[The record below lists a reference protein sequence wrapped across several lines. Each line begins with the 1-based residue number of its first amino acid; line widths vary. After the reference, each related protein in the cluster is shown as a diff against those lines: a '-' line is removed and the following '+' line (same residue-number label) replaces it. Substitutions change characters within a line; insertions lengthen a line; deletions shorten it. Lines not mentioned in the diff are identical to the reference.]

1 MTTVPTLIAGKKA
14 IECKLVVFD
23 KDGTLIDYR
32 EVDFELA
39 RARRKTIERLV
50 GKDAA
55 DLWEQAVGVNLKDNK
70 LDFQGPLGTLSE
82 KDELL
87 TAATALYMKGYP
99 WEEARQLAQK
109 AYNLADE
116 AMKSPYGSVL
126 LDGITEAL
134 EKLKNHGFKLAIAS
148 TYAHKRT
155 VESLETLRI
164 ASLFDAVVGPEDV
177 VNGKPSPDMILEL
190 LKETNCR
197 AEETVMVGDST
208 SDMKMGK
215 NAIVKACIG
224 VLTGITRRQ
233 DLEKLAD
240 AVIDSVA
247 QLEVI

>member
-1 MTTVPTLIAGKKA
+1 MPTLIAGKKA

-39 RARRKTIERLV
+39 RARRKTIEQLA
-50 GKDAA
+50 GKEAA

-70 LDFQGPLGTLSE
+70 MDFHGPLGTLSE

-87 TAATALYMKGYP
+87 TASTALYVRGYP

-109 AYNLADE
+109 AYSLAEE

-126 LDGITEAL
+126 LNGVTKVL
-134 EKLKNHGFKLAIAS
+134 EKLKKHGFKLAIAS

-155 VESLETLRI
+155 VESLETLGI

-190 LKETNCR
+190 LEEANCR
-197 AEETVMVGDST
+197 ADETVMVGDSM
-208 SDMKMGK
+208 SGMKMGK
-215 NAIVKACIG
+215 NANVKACVG
-224 VLTGITRRQ
+224 VLTGITQRQ

-240 AVIDSVA
+240 VVIDSVA
-247 QLEVI
+247 QLDLI